1 MKICVNEIWEDLGW
15 CPLDSAFIK
24 LRELRGIFFWRDKS
38 SSSDLKQPP
47 NLPSS
52 SKEHSTECL
61 VTLPDTFAGILT
73 ASPLPLNVKIEWK
86 RGGERTPMTFFW
98 RSAPNNYVW
107 ECSRFCYIFQLI
119 MSLKS
124 SVS

>member
-1 MKICVNEIWEDLGW
+1 MKICVDEIWEDLGW

-52 SKEHSTECL
+52 SKEHSTGCL

-73 ASPLPLNVKIEWK
+73 AYPFPLNVDLHDSID
-86 RGGERTPMTFFW
+86 T
-98 RSAPNNYVW
+98 
-107 ECSRFCYIFQLI
+107 
-119 MSLKS
+119 
-124 SVS
+124 

>member
-1 MKICVNEIWEDLGW
+1 MKICVDEIWEDLGW

-24 LRELRGIFFWRDKS
+24 LRELRGIFFCRDKS

-52 SKEHSTECL
+52 FKEHSTECL

-73 ASPLPLNVKIEWK
+73 ASPFSLNVDLHDSID
-86 RGGERTPMTFFW
+86 T
-98 RSAPNNYVW
+98 
-107 ECSRFCYIFQLI
+107 
-119 MSLKS
+119 
-124 SVS
+124 

>member
-1 MKICVNEIWEDLGW
+1 MKICMDEIWEDLGW

-61 VTLPDTFAGILT
+61 VTLSDTFAGILT
-73 ASPLPLNVKIEWK
+73 ASPFPLNVDLHDSIDTSTINQNWMEVK
-86 RGGERTPMTFFW
+86 RRKNTKDVVLEKCP
-98 RSAPNNYVW
+98 
-107 ECSRFCYIFQLI
+107 
-119 MSLKS
+119 K
-124 SVS
+124 

>member
-1 MKICVNEIWEDLGW
+1 MKICVDEIWEDLGW

-24 LRELRGIFFWRDKS
+24 LRELRVLFFFWRDKS

-61 VTLPDTFAGILT
+61 VTLPDTFLGYLLH
-73 ASPLPLNVKIEWK
+73 PLSLSMLKLNGSEAEKEH
-86 RGGERTPMTFFW
+86 
-98 RSAPNNYVW
+98 
-107 ECSRFCYIFQLI
+107 Q
-119 MSLKS
+119 
-124 SVS
+124 